1 MKKNNKRVR
10 KKSKD
15 EQLTIKTHPEKL
27 IFIME
32 RYNIKN
38 VENKWQK
45 IWSLKKTDSAI
56 LDKKKEKF
64 YCLEMFPYPSGK
76 IHMGHVRNYTIGDVL
91 ARYKKL
97 KGYNVL
103 HPMGWD
109 SFGLPAENAARENK
123 LHPKDWTKKN
133 IETMK
138 KQLKLLGLSL
148 DWDREI
154 STCDPEYYKHQ
165 QEFFLELFDKGLV
178 YKKDTYVNW
187 DPAEQSVL
195 ANEQV
200 IDGKGWRS
208 GVTVE
213 RKKLSQWFF
222 NIKKFSQNL
231 LDELEKLKNWPEKV
245 KLMQKNWIGKSYGC
259 EIDFEINTKKEKL
272 KNIKI
277 FTTRP
282 DTIFG
287 ASFIAVSIDH
297 PVAKIFEKNDA
308 FLNFKLQCSKM
319 GTTEEALA
327 NAEKIGFN
335 TDLFALHPLDKKIK
349 LPIYIANFVLMDY
362 GTGAIFG
369 CPAHDQRDLDFANK
383 YNLKV
388 LPVVKPKDI
397 EENKFVIKKEAYT
410 GDGILFNSH
419 FLNDLTVNQ
428 AIEKIAE
435 FITKKKLGTKKI
447 TFRLKDWGVSRQR
460 YWGCPIPIV
469 YNEKGEAIPVGKKDL
484 PVLLPDDVNLSVSGN
499 PLEKHPTWKY
509 TKLLSGEKAIR
520 ETDTLDTFVDSSWYF
535 LRFCS
540 PKNKSYGY
548 KSSEIE
554 YWMPVDQYI
563 GGVEHAILHLLYS
576 RFFMRALAFNNK
588 KFSYIEPF
596 KSLFT
601 QGMVCHETYKN
612 EKNQWLY
619 PDQVEKNSSGNFV
632 TKEEKEKVT
641 TGPSESMSKSKK
653 NIVDPEEMI
662 NLYGADSIRWFML
675 SDSPPERDVQWSLE
689 GVSAAHKFIQKLWKL
704 NYEIIN
710 KKDSVSKSED
720 LALEKAV
727 NKTVYNVTK
736 NLDNFQYNV
745 VIANMHEIYNLFYD
759 HVVDNKTSNKTLKNE
774 WEKITMLLMPLIPH
788 LAHEC
793 CEKMNNKFYWPKYD
807 SKLLKAESCTIV
819 IQVDGR
825 KRGTLEMP
833 VNSKELTIIKESKE
847 VSNVAKHL
855 ASTTIIKNIY
865 IKNKLVNFI
874 TKK

>member
-1 MKKNNKRVR
+1 
-10 KKSKD
+10 
-15 EQLTIKTHPEKL
+15 
-27 IFIME
+27 ME

-38 VENKWQK
+38 IEEKWQD
-45 IWSLKKTDSAI
+45 IWSSKKIDSAF
-56 LDKKKEKF
+56 LNKKKKKF

-91 ARYKKL
+91 ARYKRL
-97 KGYNVL
+97 RGYNVL

-109 SFGLPAENAARENK
+109 SFGLPAENAARENN
-123 LHPKDWTKKN
+123 LHPKEWTKKN

-165 QEFFLELFDKGLV
+165 QEFFLELFKKKLV

-187 DPAEQSVL
+187 DPAEQTVL

-259 EIDFEINTKKEKL
+259 EINFKINNGKKSD
-272 KNIKI
+272 KI
-277 FTTRP
+277 TVFTTRP

-287 ASFIAVSIDH
+287 ASFIALSVDH
-297 PVAKIFEKNDA
+297 PIAKNFEKNQD
-308 FLNFKLQCSKM
+308 FLSFKLECSKM

-327 NAEKIGFN
+327 NAEKIGFDTN
-335 TDLFALHPLDKKIK
+335 LFAKHPFNSKIK
-349 LPIYIANFVLMDY
+349 LPVYIANFVLMDY

-369 CPAHDQRDLDFANK
+369 CPAHDQRDLDFAIK
-383 YNLKV
+383 YKLKI
-388 LPVVKPKDI
+388 LPVVKPNNVNTA
-397 EENKFVIKKEAYT
+397 EFVIKKEAFT
-410 GDGILFNSH
+410 GDGILFNSE
-419 FLNDLTVNQ
+419 FLNSLTVNQ
-428 AIEKIAE
+428 AIEKI
-435 FITKKKLGTKKI
+435 IKVTTQRKLGRKKI

-469 YNEKGEAIPVGKKDL
+469 YNDKGKAIPLNKKDL
-484 PVLLPDDVNLSVSGN
+484 PVLLPEDVDLNVTGN
-499 PLEKHPTWKY
+499 PLDKHLTWKH
-509 TKLLSGEKAIR
+509 TKLPSGEKVKR

-540 PKNKSYGY
+540 PHNKEYGY
-548 KSSEIE
+548 KLNEIK

-576 RFFMRALAFNNK
+576 RFFMRALGYKNK
-588 KFSYIEPF
+588 KFNYIEPF
-596 KSLFT
+596 QSLFT

-612 EKNQWLY
+612 EENKWLY
-619 PDQVEKNSSGNFV
+619 PSEVEKNSEGNFIIKKDKKRV
-632 TKEEKEKVT
+632 VV
-641 TGPSESMSKSKK
+641 GPSEAMSKSKK

-662 NLYGADSIRWFML
+662 NIYGADSIRWFML

-689 GVSAAHKFIQKLWKL
+689 GVSAAFKFIQKLWKL
-704 NYEIIN
+704 NNDILN
-710 KKDSVSKSED
+710 KKDSTSDTED
-720 LALEKAV
+720 LTLRKAV
-727 NKTVYNVTK
+727 NKTIYNVTK

-745 VIANMHEIYNLFYD
+745 VIANIHEIYNLLCD
-759 HVVDNKTSNKTLKNE
+759 QLLNNKTSNKTLKNE
-774 WEKITMLLMPLIPH
+774 WEKITMLLMPLAPH

-793 CEKMNNKFYWPKYD
+793 CEKLNKKFYWPQYNH
-807 SKLLKAESCTIV
+807 KLLKDENCKIV
-819 IQVDGR
+819 IQVNGR
-825 KRGTLEMP
+825 KRGVLEMP
-833 VNSKELTIIKESKE
+833 VNSKEQTIVKKSKE
-847 VSNVAKHL
+847 IDNVLKYL
-855 ASTTIIKNIY
+855 ENTEVIKNIY
-865 IKNKLVNFI
+865 IKNKLINFI
-874 TKK
+874 IKK

>member
-1 MKKNNKRVR
+1 
-10 KKSKD
+10 
-15 EQLTIKTHPEKL
+15 
-27 IFIME
+27 ME
-32 RYNIKN
+32 RYNIKI
-38 VENKWQK
+38 VEKKWQN
-45 IWSLKKTDSAI
+45 IWSSKKSDAATLDR
-56 LDKKKEKF
+56 DKKKF

-76 IHMGHVRNYTIGDVL
+76 IHMGHVRNYTIGDAL

-97 KGYNVL
+97 KGFNVL

-109 SFGLPAENAARENK
+109 SFGLPAENAARENN

-165 QEFFLELFDKGLV
+165 QEFFIELFKKKLV

-187 DPAEQSVL
+187 DPAEQTVL

-208 GVTVE
+208 GVVVE

-231 LDELEKLKNWPEKV
+231 LDELEKLNNWPSKV
-245 KLMQKNWIGKSYGC
+245 KLMQKNWIGKSFGC
-259 EIDFEINTKKEKL
+259 EINFQIDKENNKEK
-272 KNIKI
+272 IKV

-287 ASFIAVSIDH
+287 ASFIALSIDH
-297 PVAKIFEKNDA
+297 PLAKNFENNKD
-308 FLNFKLQCSKM
+308 FIKFKLDCSKS

-327 NAEKIGFN
+327 IAEKIGFN
-335 TDLFALHPLDKKIK
+335 TNLFALHPFKKETR

-383 YNLKV
+383 YKLNI
-388 LPVVKPKDI
+388 LPVVKPKKVDPK
-397 EENKFVIKKEAYT
+397 KFKIDNEAYT
-410 GDGILFNSH
+410 EDGILFNSD
-419 FLNDLTVNQ
+419 FLNNLTVSE
-428 AIEKIAE
+428 AIEKAIDV
-435 FITKKKLGTKKI
+435 IKKKNFGEKKI

-469 YNEKGEAIPVGKKDL
+469 YNEKGEALTVDKKDL
-484 PVLLPDDVNLSVSGN
+484 PILLPENVDLNVQGN
-499 PLEKHPTWKY
+499 PLEKHPTWKF
-509 TKLLSGEKAIR
+509 TKLASGEKAIR

-540 PKNKSYGY
+540 PKDKEYGY
-548 KSSEIE
+548 KIE
-554 YWMPVDQYI
+554 DINYWMPVDQYI

-576 RFFMRALAFNNK
+576 RFFMRALAFENK
-588 KFSYIEPF
+588 NFNFIEPF
-596 KSLFT
+596 ESLFT
-601 QGMVCHETYKN
+601 QGMVCHETYKDEN
-612 EKNQWLY
+612 NKWLY
-619 PDQVEKNSSGNFV
+619 PDEIEKNSEGYFV
-632 TKEEKEKVT
+632 TKKKKKKVT
-641 TGPSESMSKSKK
+641 VGPSESMSKSKK
-653 NIVDPEEMI
+653 NTVDPEEMI
-662 NLYGADSIRWFML
+662 NMYGADSIRWFML
-675 SDSPPERDVQWSLE
+675 SDSPPERDVQWSQE
-689 GVSAAHKFIQKLWKL
+689 GVSAAFKFIQKLWKL
-704 NYEIIN
+704 NNEVLA
-710 KKDSVSKSED
+710 KKETTLGSED
-720 LALEKAV
+720 TVLKKAV

-745 VIANMHEIYNLFYD
+745 VIANMHEIYNIFYE
-759 HVVDNKTSNKTLKNE
+759 HVVNNKTSSKILKDE
-774 WEKITMLLMPLIPH
+774 WEKITMLLMPLTPH

-793 CEKMNNKFYWPKYD
+793 CEQINKKIYWPKFD
-807 SKLLKAESCTIV
+807 STLLKEENCTIV
-819 IQVDGR
+819 IQVDGK
-825 KRGTLEMP
+825 KRGILEMP
-833 VNSKELTIIKESKE
+833 ENSEEEIVIKKSKEIDNVSKHI
-847 VSNVAKHL
+847 SNA
-855 ASTTIIKNIY
+855 TTIKSIY
-865 IKNKLVNFI
+865 IRNRLLNFI